1 MDNTTNA
8 GGSHGFDRGPR
19 TQGFPAQPPPGPP
32 GAAPRPDLGF
42 APPAPP
48 PRRRRRGPAIVVG
61 ALVAVIA
68 IAAGFVVGW
77 VVNDDSDGA
86 DGLPVPLAAQ
96 NGTAAGD
103 AGDSLAGA
111 GNPAAGGGGPFD
123 LRRGAVFVQTNDPT
137 ANEVIAF
144 SRSEDGRVHEVGRY
158 KTGGVGSGS
167 FEDSAHGIVLGTTA
181 GETSPQHNL
190 DSAQLLY
197 VANAGSDSISV
208 FRVAADGLQLVSNV
222 PSGGTKPVSL
232 TVNHGLLYALNSGEL
247 DDRFVLR
254 FPDQFLDNCTHGDQP
269 SVSGFRIDVE
279 GRLTPIPSSTRPLS
293 GGGRSGCAQVSF
305 TPDGS
310 QLVVS
315 ERVATLPTQP
325 AENGAIDTFAVNP
338 DGTLGAKSVQNTS
351 GAGPFGF
358 AFTKDGTVLF
368 SEQNHTDKGKGTA
381 SSYTMLGNGT
391 LKAISKAV
399 PNSGTDTCWIVPTN
413 DGKLAF
419 TSNALGGGSLS
430 SYRVED
436 TGALTLLHPQAT
448 DKGPKDGTLDI
459 ALSHD
464 SRWLYQLNSHFGLL
478 QVFQVNADGT
488 LKFLEEHKAFDVVLP
503 ENGGQL
509 PPFGIAAY

>member
-1 MDNTTNA
+1 MTNPTNPGA
-8 GGSHGFDRGPR
+8 GHGYGPH
-19 TQGFPAQPPPGPP
+19 TQSFPAQPPSGPP
-32 GAAPRPDLGF
+32 GFAQQPAANLAAPSR
-42 APPAPP
+42 
-48 PRRRRRGPAIVVG
+48 PRRRRRIGVVIG
-61 ALVAVIA
+61 VLAAVVAVV
-68 IAAGFVVGW
+68 AGFVVGW
-77 VVNDDSDGA
+77 VVNDSSG
-86 DGLPVPLAAQ
+86 GLNSLSIPLAGQ
-96 NGTAAGD
+96 TGTAAGD
-103 AGDSLAGA
+103 AGNSFAAA
-111 GNPAAGGGGPFD
+111 GNPAAGSGGVFD

-137 ANEVIAF
+137 ANEVLAF
-144 SRSEDGRVHEVGRY
+144 SRSEDGRLHPVGRY

-197 VANAGSDSISV
+197 VANAGSDTISV

-222 PSGGTKPVSL
+222 PSGGNKPVSL

-247 DDRFVLR
+247 DDRFVLK

-279 GRLTPIPSSTRPLS
+279 GRLTPIPASTRPLS

-310 QLVVS
+310 QLVAS
-315 ERVATLPTQP
+315 ERLATLPEQP
-325 AENGAIDTFAVNP
+325 PENGAIDTFAVNP

-358 AFTKDGTVLF
+358 SFTKDGTVLF

-413 DGKLAF
+413 DGKMAF
-419 TSNALGGGSLS
+419 TSNALGGGSIS
-430 SYRVED
+430 SYRIED
-436 TGALTLLHPQAT
+436 TGALTLMHPQAADGHT
-448 DKGPKDGTLDI
+448 KDGTLDI

-478 QVFQVNADGT
+478 QVFQVNTDGT
-488 LKFLEEHKAFDVVLP
+488 LKFIEEHKAFNVVLP